1 MLVQKTRGARH
12 DDGMRDDTFLAVMRL
27 RIRKAR
33 LARHLK
39 QEEVA
44 ERTHL
49 PLRSYQ
55 RFEARDEKRPFNP
68 TLFSLLAVAR
78 AIGVDLGEFVREPE
92 EEEIRALEAEGRP
105 RRVR

>member
-1 MLVQKTRGARH
+1 M
-12 DDGMRDDTFLAVMRL
+12 

-33 LARHLK
+33 LARNLK
-39 QEEVA
+39 QEDVA

-78 AIGVDLGEFVREPE
+78 AIGVDPGEFVKEPD
-92 EEEIRALEAEGRP
+92 EEEIRSLETEAWSE
-105 RRVR
+105 RVKRQKHK